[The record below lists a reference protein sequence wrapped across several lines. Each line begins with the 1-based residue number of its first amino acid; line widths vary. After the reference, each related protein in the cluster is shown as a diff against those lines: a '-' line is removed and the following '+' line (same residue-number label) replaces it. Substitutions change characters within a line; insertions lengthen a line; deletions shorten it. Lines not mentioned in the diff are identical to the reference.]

1 MLSKKK
7 KKKHMHKI
15 KKKTLK
21 QSFRRNQTARH
32 FSKLKVSNF
41 NFWVP
46 KIKQTLMP
54 NEYRSRG
61 RWPLSKLKVSNFL
74 LMGPK
79 HQTNTNDKHVW
90 IKWPLTII
98 FFRYKRVSFNF
109 GETKYKFFD
118 LNFHLFYLHIN
129 NI

>member
-7 KKKHMHKI
+7 KKQKTHAQNK

-32 FSKLKVSNF
+32 LSKLKVSNF

-61 RWPLSKLKVSNFL
+61 R
-74 LMGPK
+74 
-79 HQTNTNDKHVW
+79 
-90 IKWPLTII
+90 
-98 FFRYKRVSFNF
+98 
-109 GETKYKFFD
+109 
-118 LNFHLFYLHIN
+118 
-129 NI
+129 